1 MPDDYRPL
9 DRDLCSI
16 LLAKFGVSSRLWESD
31 VYCLAAMTCSKVT
44 PFFWM
49 NVRNSS
55 VAVAWIWLLYSHV
68 RSSIFFGT
76 QLPEKVDFTSFMVM
90 ALEMDVKRQKCR
102 FQTCAKVLNHK
113 CFANRL
119 NVD

>member
-16 LLAKFGVSSRLWESD
+16 LLAKFGVSSRLWESAAC
-31 VYCLAAMTCSKVT
+31 CLAALACSKVT
-44 PFFWM
+44 PFFWN

-76 QLPEKVDFTSFMVM
+76 QLPEKVDFSTSFHGNGIGNGCH
-90 ALEMDVKRQKCR
+90 A
-102 FQTCAKVLNHK
+102 AKVPLPDLCK
-113 CFANRL
+113 SAEL
-119 NVD
+119 